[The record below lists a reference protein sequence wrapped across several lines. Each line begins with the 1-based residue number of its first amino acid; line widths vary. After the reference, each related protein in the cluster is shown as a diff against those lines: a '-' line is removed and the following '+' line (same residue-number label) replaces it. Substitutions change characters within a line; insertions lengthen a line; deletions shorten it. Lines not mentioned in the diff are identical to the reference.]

1 MSQASRNLDSAATD
15 ANTPWITADQ
25 VLPLARL
32 EGGKLPIR
40 VAGRAKKLMPWKQF
54 CYGVFE
60 PYPGTELSFRIPVDE
75 QPQDDAPIIIAG
87 VLTVNRKM
95 SVELQG
101 RVEGPWLTAAREP
114 VVPIPDR
121 GRNPAA
127 IGEFLGKNGLS
138 GLGFLASKTGWDDIC
153 SAARLQKLRNN
164 TLVMPNFGDETKFL
178 EALKQLIGTGVK
190 GLVIARGGGER
201 LETIGDS
208 RNVTRALIETGLPFY
223 VALGHANDVL
233 LLDKHADDVFLT
245 PSDFGHRLRDCL
257 DAAQEAE
264 DARAEA
270 SDAEDK
276 LIQLSTK
283 LDRRESEL
291 DETRR
296 HLNDLLQQSKLNG
309 QGLKAELRQWR
320 MFATTAGAGLFLLL
334 LWLAMR

>member
-1 MSQASRNLDSAATD
+1 MPQTGRTLDSTITASTV
-15 ANTPWITADQ
+15 PWITADQ

-32 EGGKLPIR
+32 EGGKTPLR
-40 VAGRAKKLMPWKQF
+40 VAGRAKKLSPWKQF

-60 PYPGTELSFRIPVDE
+60 SHAGTDLSFRIPVEE

-101 RVEGPWLTAAREP
+101 RVEGPWLTVTREP
-114 VVPIPDR
+114 VAPIPDR
-121 GRNPAA
+121 GRNPVA
-127 IGEFLGKNGLS
+127 IGEFLGRNSLS
-138 GLGFLASKTGWDDIC
+138 DLGFLASKTGWADIS
-153 SAARLQKLRNN
+153 SAARLPELSDSKLM
-164 TLVMPNFGDETKFL
+164 TANFRDETKFI
-178 EALKQLIGTGVK
+178 EALKQLAGTGVK

-201 LETIGDS
+201 LETIGSS
-208 RNVTRALIETGLPFY
+208 RDVVCALIETGLPFY

-233 LLDKHADDVFLT
+233 LLDKHADDIFLT
-245 PSDFGHRLRDCL
+245 PSDFGHRLRNCL

-264 DARAEA
+264 DARTEA

-296 HLNDLLQQSKLNG
+296 HLNELLQQSKLDG
-309 QGLKAELRQWR
+309 QGLKAELRQWK
-320 MFATTAGAGLFLLL
+320 MFATAAGAGLFLLL

>member
-1 MSQASRNLDSAATD
+1 M
-15 ANTPWITADQ
+15 
-25 VLPLARL
+25 
-32 EGGKLPIR
+32 
-40 VAGRAKKLMPWKQF
+40 
-54 CYGVFE
+54 
-60 PYPGTELSFRIPVDE
+60 
-75 QPQDDAPIIIAG
+75 
-87 VLTVNRKM
+87 
-95 SVELQG
+95 
-101 RVEGPWLTAAREP
+101 
-114 VVPIPDR
+114 
-121 GRNPAA
+121 
-127 IGEFLGKNGLS
+127 
-138 GLGFLASKTGWDDIC
+138 
-153 SAARLQKLRNN
+153 
-164 TLVMPNFGDETKFL
+164 
-178 EALKQLIGTGVK
+178 
-190 GLVIARGGGER
+190 
-201 LETIGDS
+201 ETIGDS

-291 DETRR
+291 DENRR
-296 HLNDLLQQSKLNG
+296 HLNELLQQSKLNG
-309 QGLKAELRQWR
+309 QGLKAELRQWK

>member
-1 MSQASRNLDSAATD
+1 MPQTGKTFDSTAQATSA
-15 ANTPWITADQ
+15 PWITADQ
-25 VLPLARL
+25 VGPLARL
-32 EGGKLPIR
+32 EGGKTPIR
-40 VAGRAKKLMPWKQF
+40 VAGRAKKLSPWKQF

-75 QPQDDAPIIIAG
+75 QPHDDAPIIIAG

-101 RVEGPWLTAAREP
+101 RVEGPWLTVTREP
-114 VVPIPDR
+114 LAPIPDR
-121 GRNPAA
+121 GRNSMA
-127 IGEFLGKNGLS
+127 IGEFLEKNGLC

-153 SAARLQKLRNN
+153 SAARLPELRNN
-164 TLVMPNFGDETKFL
+164 SQVTAHFGDETRFL
-178 EALKQLIGTGVK
+178 EALKQLTGTGVK

-245 PSDFGHRLRDCL
+245 PSDFGHRLRDYL
-257 DAAQEAE
+257 EAAQEAE
-264 DARAEA
+264 NARTEA
-270 SDAEDK
+270 GDAEDK

-283 LDRRESEL
+283 LDRREHEL

-296 HLNDLLQQSKLNG
+296 HLSEFLQQSKQDG
-309 QGLKAELRQWR
+309 QGLKAELRQWK
-320 MFATTAGAGLFLLL
+320 MFAIAAGAGWFLLL
-334 LWLAMR
+334 LWLSMR

>member
-1 MSQASRNLDSAATD
+1 MSQASSNLDSAATE

-25 VLPLARL
+25 VGPLARL
-32 EGGKLPIR
+32 EGGKTPIR
-40 VAGRAKKLMPWKQF
+40 VAGRAKKLSPWKHF

-101 RVEGPWLTAAREP
+101 RVEGPWLTVTREP

-121 GRNPAA
+121 GRNPVA
-127 IGEFLGKNGLS
+127 IGEFLGRHGLS

-153 SAARLQKLRNN
+153 SAARLPELRNN
-164 TLVMPNFGDETKFL
+164 SQVTAHFGDEAKFL
-178 EALKQLIGTGVK
+178 EALKQLTGTGVK

-223 VALGHANDVL
+223 AALGHANDVL

-264 DARAEA
+264 DARTEA

-291 DETRR
+291 DEIR
-296 HLNDLLQQSKLNG
+296 HRLGELLQESKLDS
-309 QGLKAELRQWR
+309 QGLKAEIRQWK
-320 MFATTAGAGLFLLL
+320 MFAAVAGACMFLLL